1 MSSDRTEILESLR
14 ALNITKVTAHYSGSG
29 DEGFIDEIDF
39 EPGEPGQ
46 PMRRDLD
53 DFFWDVLCNSQ
64 WSGFWD
70 GEPGGYGQISWDV
83 TTDKMKLQHTDYVR
97 DTLEHPE
104 EEVVFE

>member
-29 DEGFIDEIDF
+29 DDGFIDEIDF

-53 DFFWDVLCNSQ
+53 DFFWEEVIQDHHQ
-64 WSGFWD
+64 GFHNGD
-70 GEPGGYGQISWDV
+70 GGFGTITWNIA
-83 TTDKMKLQHTDYVR
+83 TDKITLQHNVYITDSRAYPEV
-97 DTLEHPE
+97 TL
-104 EEVVFE
+104 